1 MKYNFTN
8 KVPELLA
15 PAGSFAC
22 LKAAV
27 QNGAD
32 AVYLGLKTG
41 SARMGAENFTLGELE
56 EAVRYAH
63 IRGVRV
69 YLALNTILFEN
80 ELDTAYDTAKAAV
93 RIGVD
98 ALILQDLGLAA
109 KICRNRQEFPCEL
122 HASTQMSI
130 YNEAGLKFLKQMGF
144 NRCITARELS
154 VAELSRLCEIQIMDV
169 EVFCHGALCMSLS
182 GQCLLSSFI
191 GGRSGNRGTCAQPCR
206 KKYALD
212 SGRVCTPY
220 AYRLSPS
227 DFAALPHIR
236 ALIQAGV
243 HSLKI
248 EGRLKSPAY
257 VAIATRYYRQ
267 AIDDLHSDISGKM
280 RDLQLLFG
288 RGDFTSGYLFGK
300 IPFRDITFRSAGR
313 LGVPVGTV
321 KKFPVRLPVPK
332 TMPRNL
338 MRFRFT
344 VQFNSPETVMKTGA
358 GITIYDA
365 GTEERNVVGGGTVNA
380 VQYGQDPRCTEI
392 TVAGTLAAPGIGPY
406 ILSVTDDAQLRAMA
420 EDSLLGENK
429 KIPIS
434 MKFQAHVGEKPALE
448 LEDALGNKCI
458 SIAAAPVAQ
467 AVKAPVSEDEIRK
480 QLSKLGDTPYV
491 AENIVIDAERGLFL
505 PVSVLNT
512 LRRDCAAQLSEL
524 RAKRRPVPMLE
535 PFLPTR
541 EARPMAG
548 GISLFFYHFERF
560 LSFQE
565 CALPEVLRP
574 YRNEL
579 RTYYIPLKA
588 FYTESASGFAQ
599 LKSKLT
605 QLRSSCNCKIIAYF
619 PYVSLGEA
627 LVNVKKEL
635 PGILDHFI
643 GTFLDGFLCENP
655 GDLAL
660 LCELLAVRADP
671 KPLICC
677 DYSFNAA
684 NCCAL
689 RLLGRSGVNRAALSP
704 ETAPD
709 CIAGAASVVNPEVVV
724 GGRIILMRSRH
735 CYIDEGECC
744 GKKWKCMRG
753 KYALKDEYGCK
764 FPILPQKEDCCSILL
779 SHKPVVFSAAQVEK
793 IRSACPEATLRV
805 NVE

>member
-1 MKYNFTN
+1 
-8 KVPELLA
+8 
-15 PAGSFAC
+15 
-22 LKAAV
+22 
-27 QNGAD
+27 
-32 AVYLGLKTG
+32 
-41 SARMGAENFTLGELE
+41 MGAENFTLGELE

-338 MRFRFT
+338 MRFRFY
-344 VQFNSPETVMKTGA
+344 S
-358 GITIYDA
+358 
-365 GTEERNVVGGGTVNA
+365 
-380 VQYGQDPRCTEI
+380 
-392 TVAGTLAAPGIGPY
+392 
-406 ILSVTDDAQLRAMA
+406 
-420 EDSLLGENK
+420 
-429 KIPIS
+429 
-434 MKFQAHVGEKPALE
+434 
-448 LEDALGNKCI
+448 
-458 SIAAAPVAQ
+458 SI
-467 AVKAPVSEDEIRK
+467 
-480 QLSKLGDTPYV
+480 
-491 AENIVIDAERGLFL
+491 
-505 PVSVLNT
+505 
-512 LRRDCAAQLSEL
+512 
-524 RAKRRPVPMLE
+524 
-535 PFLPTR
+535 
-541 EARPMAG
+541 
-548 GISLFFYHFERF
+548 
-560 LSFQE
+560 
-565 CALPEVLRP
+565 
-574 YRNEL
+574 
-579 RTYYIPLKA
+579 
-588 FYTESASGFAQ
+588 
-599 LKSKLT
+599 
-605 QLRSSCNCKIIAYF
+605 
-619 PYVSLGEA
+619 
-627 LVNVKKEL
+627 
-635 PGILDHFI
+635 
-643 GTFLDGFLCENP
+643 
-655 GDLAL
+655 
-660 LCELLAVRADP
+660 
-671 KPLICC
+671 
-677 DYSFNAA
+677 
-684 NCCAL
+684 
-689 RLLGRSGVNRAALSP
+689 
-704 ETAPD
+704 
-709 CIAGAASVVNPEVVV
+709 
-724 GGRIILMRSRH
+724 
-735 CYIDEGECC
+735 
-744 GKKWKCMRG
+744 
-753 KYALKDEYGCK
+753 
-764 FPILPQKEDCCSILL
+764 
-779 SHKPVVFSAAQVEK
+779 
-793 IRSACPEATLRV
+793 
-805 NVE
+805 